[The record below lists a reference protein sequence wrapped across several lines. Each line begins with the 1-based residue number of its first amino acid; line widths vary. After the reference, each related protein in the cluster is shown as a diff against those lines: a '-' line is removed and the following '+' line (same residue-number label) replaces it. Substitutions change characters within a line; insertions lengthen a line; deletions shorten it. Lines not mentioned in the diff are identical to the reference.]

1 MGMFTGARK
10 TAPLGGLVM
19 RTTGGRLVGG
29 GPGRTVMLTG
39 AETVEAPPLSV
50 ATAVRDQVLA
60 GTFCQFRKYT
70 SPVTPFT
77 PGGSRTTG
85 CPRPKSVV
93 PAKNST
99 FVTEPSGSA
108 ARASSEMLTGV

>member
-1 MGMFTGARK
+1 MFTGARK
-10 TAPLGGLVM
+10 PAPLGGLVI
-19 RTTGGRLVGG
+19 RTTGGRLVGV
-29 GPGRTVMLTG
+29 GPDRTVILTG
-39 AETVEAPPLSV
+39 AEVVEMPPLSV
-50 ATAVRDQVLA
+50 TTAVRDQVLA

-77 PGGSRTTG
+77 PGGSRATG

-108 ARASSEMLTGV
+108 ARARRERLAGV